1 METREIIRKKR
12 DGGKLHREEIESLL
26 RGYLQGMVRD
36 YQMAAFLMASF
47 LKGLDD
53 EETIW
58 FTDIMV
64 STGKR
69 LDLSEIPNPK
79 VDKHSTGGVGDK
91 VSIVL
96 APLLSAADV
105 VVPMIAGRGLGHT
118 GGTIDKL
125 EAIPGFRTDL
135 SLLELRNTLWETG
148 VVISA
153 QSEEIAPLDRRI
165 YELRNATATVESIP
179 LIASSIMSKKL
190 AEGLNGL
197 VLDVKTGKGAFMK
210 TIEEAEQLARK
221 MVEIGNASGV
231 KTIALITDMDEPL
244 GRAVGNS
251 LEIRECINILKGR
264 EEPGLSDLILTLG
277 AYMLVIAEEMVVFNE
292 NDDSVSFKD
301 IEITDELLDAKR
313 LKLQG
318 LIDSGD
324 ALSKFV
330 EMVESQGGNPEVVAN
345 PALMPVAKNI
355 LPVEAPEDG
364 IVQGIDAEGIGRA
377 SVLLG
382 AGRQRPDESIDHAAG
397 IILNRKSSQEVKKG
411 DFLAVLHYNDDRNLE
426 AALKLVRES
435 FRIGKEPPPE
445 RELIKKVIL

>member
-135 SLLELRNTLWETG
+135 SLLDLRNTLWETG

-153 QSEEIAPLDRRI
+153 QSEEIAPLDRRL

-197 VLDVKTGKGAFMK
+197 VLDVKTGRGAFMK
-210 TIEEAEQLARK
+210 TMEEAEQLARK

-330 EMVESQGGNPEVVAN
+330 EMIESQGGNPEVVAN

-364 IVQGIDAEGIGRA
+364 IVQEIDAEKIGRA
-377 SVLLG
+377 SMLLG
-382 AGRQRPDESIDHAAG
+382 AGRQRPDEPIDHAAG

>member
-135 SLLELRNTLWETG
+135 SLLDLRNTLWETG

-153 QSEEIAPLDRRI
+153 QSEEIAPLDRRL

-197 VLDVKTGKGAFMK
+197 VLDVKTGRGAFMK
-210 TIEEAEQLARK
+210 TMEEAEQLARK

-330 EMVESQGGNPEVVAN
+330 EMIESQGGNPEVVAN

-364 IVQGIDAEGIGRA
+364 IVQEIDAEKIGRA

-382 AGRQRPDESIDHAAG
+382 AGRQRPDEPIDHAAG

>member
-364 IVQGIDAEGIGRA
+364 IVQEIDAEGIGRA

-445 RELIKKVIL
+445 RELIKKVIF

>member
-153 QSEEIAPLDRRI
+153 QSEEIAPLDRRL

-197 VLDVKTGKGAFMK
+197 VLDVKTGRGAFMK
-210 TIEEAEQLARK
+210 TMEEAEQLARK

-330 EMVESQGGNPEVVAN
+330 EMIESQGGNPEVVAN

-364 IVQGIDAEGIGRA
+364 IVQEIDAEKIGRA

-382 AGRQRPDESIDHAAG
+382 AGRQRPDEPIDHAAG